1 MAFNWKKVMGIAT
14 EGGKDLKEVV
24 TFSSLLK
31 SYVGGRK
38 SSAASITA
46 YARGVQAISEAVAQ
60 VSFDVHSRKS
70 NGHTSRDV
78 EDRLNY
84 LINVRPN
91 DYQNGFEFW
100 RTAIEITLYQGNC
113 FIHINRDHDGGEPTS
128 LDIVYTVTRPTPRI
142 VKVDGQKRLFWQFT
156 QQAEDSIPDRDLIHI
171 KFTGS
176 NEDLLGDVPT
186 TQFERAL
193 RLTTNSE
200 EYANNVYEKN
210 GNISVVL
217 TTEKALKP
225 EQVKRLSDSWANRYD
240 TNKGDATVVLEE
252 GMNVSPIQIRP
263 DQAKFLE
270 NRKFQI
276 QEIARILGVP
286 TPILMD
292 YSDYNYNTAETA
304 DLDFYKRAV
313 SPKVDFIEKELTR
326 KLLTVRQNELGKEI
340 KGDVRPLF
348 RADMET
354 RVKYLQDRFSMG
366 SITPNQ
372 VRIAEGDEPMEG
384 MPAMDKTYIMTNLA
398 PSDKIESIYDKKEN
412 IQEEQPKEIEDQE
425 KEDNDV

>member
-1 MAFNWKKVMGIAT
+1 MAFNWKKVLGIAQ
-14 EGGKDLKEVV
+14 EGSKDLKEVV
-24 TFSSLLK
+24 RFSTLLD
-31 SYVGGRK
+31 SYIGGRK

-60 VSFDVHSRKS
+60 VSFDVHSRKPS
-70 NGHTSRDV
+70 GYSSRDS

-100 RTAIEITLYQGNC
+100 RTAVEITLYQGNC
-113 FIHINRDHDGGEPTS
+113 FIHINRDRDGGEPTS
-128 LDIVYTVTRPTPRI
+128 LDIIYTITRPTPRM
-142 VKVDGQKRLFWQFT
+142 VEVEGERRLFWQFST
-156 QQAEDSIPDRDLIHI
+156 AEQSVPDRDLIHL

-176 NEDLLGDVPT
+176 NEDLLGDTPT

-200 EYANNVYEKN
+200 VYANNVYEKN

-225 EQVKRLSDSWANRYD
+225 EQIKRLRDSWANRYD
-240 TNKGDATVVLEE
+240 SNKGDATVVLEE

-326 KLLTVRQNELGKEI
+326 KLLTVRQNKLGKEI

-372 VRIAEGDEPMEG
+372 VRIAEGDEPIEG

-412 IQEEQPKEIEDQE
+412 PSKEVPNEVEDKSKEEED
-425 KEDNDV
+425 V